1 MIIFLVLASI
11 VFPLS
16 MFILQKFW
24 MKFRLIFNIG
34 AIISTLIFGNIASL
48 SILEIIKNKSVFMT
62 NIHAVFLNPFFLF
75 TGAYIGIYILYQLL
89 VLTISLGFIST
100 YNPDKKES

>member
-1 MIIFLVLASI
+1 MDSFLVLASI
-11 VFPLS
+11 VFPIS

-89 VLTISLGFIST
+89 VLTIFLGFTST
-100 YNPDKKES
+100 YPKDK